1 MGLLCQ
7 SGTQVESV
15 PFSRVYSTIKFFEDR
30 LGATQEV
37 PESQRHSLP
46 KERSSTILELLRTRI
61 RVSDHCV
68 DRAKSDA
75 PVDYFCLRALICQG
89 DPTLGSRVI

>member
-1 MGLLCQ
+1 MGLLYQ
-7 SGTQVESV
+7 SGTRVESV
-15 PFSRVYSTIKFFEDR
+15 PFARVYSTIKFFEDR

-46 KERSSTILELLRTRI
+46 KERSSTIPVLLRTRI

-68 DRAKSDA
+68 DRAKPDA
-75 PVDYFCLRALICQG
+75 PVDYSCLHALICQG
-89 DPTLGSRVI
+89 GPTLGSRVV